1 MTGNLSHQIEHHLFP
16 DMPSNRYIEI
26 APRIREICQRY
37 GLSYT
42 TGSVAQQVFSA
53 WKQVVKLSVPN
64 GFTGRFRRR
73 QAGAVQAAV
82 QPAVQ
87 AAPA

>member
-1 MTGNLSHQIEHHLFP
+1 
-16 DMPSNRYIEI
+16 MPSNRYIEI

-37 GLSYT
+37 GLGYT
-42 TGSVAQQVFSA
+42 TGSLPRQVFSA

-64 GFTGRFRRR
+64 GFASRLRRR
-73 QAGAVQAAV
+73 GIGAVQAAT
-82 QPAVQ
+82 QSAVQ